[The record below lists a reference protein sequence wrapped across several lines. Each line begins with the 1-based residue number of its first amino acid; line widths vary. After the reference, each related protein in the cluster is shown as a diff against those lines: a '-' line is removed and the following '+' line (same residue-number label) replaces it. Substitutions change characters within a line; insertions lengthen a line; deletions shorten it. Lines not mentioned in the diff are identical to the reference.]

1 MDYYYNKSNYLIL
14 KENIID
20 YKSLFSQLY
29 YDNKEII
36 NKSFQYNIGF
46 DEVNNIFI
54 NDKLFI
60 NPEIEKVRVRISL
73 TGKYS
78 YLTFMFINDFN
89 KTLIQIQFSFYN
101 DLTAKLSIGSRDIT
115 YKNDK
120 RFTVDCFNIKW
131 EEYKL

>member
-36 NKSFQYNIGF
+36 DKSFQINIGF
-46 DEVNNIFI
+46 DKVNNIFI
-54 NDKLFI
+54 NDKLFE
-60 NPEIEKVRVRISL
+60 NPEIEKIRVKIGL

-78 YLTFMFINDFN
+78 YLTFMFINNFN
-89 KTLIQIQFSFYN
+89 KTLIQVQFNLYK
-101 DLTAKLSIGSRDIT
+101 DLTVKLSIGSRDIT

>member
-14 KENIID
+14 KENITD
-20 YKSLFSQLY
+20 FKSLFSQLY

-46 DEVNNIFI
+46 DEINNIFI

-60 NPEIEKVRVRISL
+60 NPEIEKIRVRINL
-73 TGKYS
+73 TEKYS

-89 KTLIQIQFSFYN
+89 KTLIQIQFNLYK
-101 DLTAKLSIGSRDIT
+101 DLTVKLSIGSRDIT

>member
-14 KENIID
+14 KENITD

-29 YDNKEII
+29 YDNKNLI

-46 DEVNNIFI
+46 DEINNIFI
-54 NDKLFI
+54 NNKLFI
-60 NPEIEKVRVRISL
+60 NPEIEKIRVRIDL
-73 TGKYS
+73 TDKYS

-89 KTLIQIQFSFYN
+89 NTLIQIQFNFYN

-131 EEYKL
+131 EEYII